1 MYYLDE
7 GGRFF
12 VGMITALGWG
22 QRLNPKSFWA
32 RSNNDT
38 RQGLDRIA
46 RLDLIGSSAVTIRGY
61 DAVVHKCKL
70 VLELTQGGF
79 LTNRPPQWLA
89 LYGYLQYF

>member
-12 VGMITALGWG
+12 VGRLVNARMITVLGQR
-22 QRLNPKSFWA
+22 QRLNPKSLWA

-38 RQGLDRIA
+38 RRGLGRITC
-46 RLDLIGSSAVTIRGY
+46 LDLIGSSAVTIRDYGTI
-61 DAVVHKCKL
+61 VHKRKL

-79 LTNRPPQWLA
+79 PTNRPPR
-89 LYGYLQYF
+89 